1 MVMAG
6 IIKEKVMGSREK
18 KSLKSARPKIKNVE
32 KKNQP
37 VTIKNREITIYAM
50 GDMK

>member
-37 VTIKNREITIYAM
+37 VTIKNREITIYPM